1 MQEKLLMGGQLMDKA
16 AKQEYEL
23 RQAHIEL
30 EERRRTEMELARELE
45 QKEEEHI
52 MVEEQFESMADALED
67 KRTKLNSIFVRFVLC
82 VLCVLCVLLYA
93 YTRSTLFSQVLW

>member
-45 QKEEEHI
+45 VRE
-52 MVEEQFESMADALED
+52 
-67 KRTKLNSIFVRFVLC
+67 IFTWNFTIDDLLVNV
-82 VLCVLCVLLYA
+82 VLLRTDMY
-93 YTRSTLFSQVLW
+93 